1 MRPSDTSPAVWKYVE
16 DRIRALSPEQRIH
29 KALSLTIMTH
39 RIALAQIAKDY
50 PDEDRRTHQLR
61 LAARY
66 YPEDLMKRAFN
77 WPHDGR

>member
-39 RIALAQIAKDY
+39 SIALSQIAKDH
-50 PDEDRRTHQLR
+50 PDEDNHTHRLR
-61 LAARY
+61 LASRCYSA
-66 YPEDLMKRAFN
+66 DLMKRAFN